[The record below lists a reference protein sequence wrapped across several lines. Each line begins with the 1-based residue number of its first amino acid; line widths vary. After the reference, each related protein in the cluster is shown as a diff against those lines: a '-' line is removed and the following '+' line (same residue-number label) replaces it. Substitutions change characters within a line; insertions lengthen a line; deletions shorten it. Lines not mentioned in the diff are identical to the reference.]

1 MRPVCDEM
9 LTKCRPDHARNAIP
23 SGCPKQPE
31 KRKFIQRKMEPKH
44 KKKWR
49 FVFTNSLSE
58 VVENVRTRLKDE
70 ACFFFFSFFLLKKKS
85 NARQEKQIKNGEKRT
100 ATSNMY

>member
-1 MRPVCDEM
+1 
-9 LTKCRPDHARNAIP
+9 
-23 SGCPKQPE
+23 
-31 KRKFIQRKMEPKH
+31 MEPKH
-44 KKKWR
+44 KNKWR

-85 NARQEKQIKNGEKRT
+85 NARQEKQIKNGEKKRT